1 MKLIKCNMS
10 INIDL
15 HQVFEYLNKHQYS
28 FENIAVLNDFEKQL
42 CIVGLSSNKKI
53 SVNSNDAFN
62 WSEIETFLAE
72 KDCYKFCMLSYDL
85 KNEIENIKSNNIDLL
100 NLPLV
105 SCFIPELVLKFSLNS
120 LETWSHPNTT
130 INIDELLNEINEVE
144 FNDSNLSPSNF
155 TLKSSM
161 TDEEYVEKF
170 NKLLY
175 HIQQGDIYE
184 VNFCR
189 EFFLEDFEAN
199 PFELY
204 QELSKISPMPFAGF
218 YKDNDKFLLCASPE
232 RFFAKKADKIIC
244 QPIKGTIKRGTTEE
258 EDLEFIQ
265 ALSNSEKEQSENVM
279 IVDLMRNDLSKIAEK
294 NSVKVKELFRVYS
307 FKQLHQMIST
317 IEATVQNKTWE
328 DIFKALYPM
337 GSMTG
342 TPKLRAMEL
351 IDEFENH
358 KRSWYSGSLGYIS
371 PNGDADF
378 NVVIRSLLINQTIRK
393 ANFSV
398 GSAIT
403 SDANA
408 EDELKECFLKAKAI
422 MQLLNVEY
430 KERILENV

>member
-1 MKLIKCNMS
+1 MTE
-10 INIDL
+10 NIDL
-15 HQVFEYLNKHQYS
+15 HQVFEYINKCQSNFKH
-28 FENIAVLNDFEKQL
+28 IAVLNDFEKQVSL
-42 CIVGLSSNKKI
+42 VGLSSNKSL
-53 SVNSNDAFN
+53 SVNSNNTFKWA
-62 WSEIETFLAE
+62 EIESFLSE
-72 KDCYKFCMLSYDL
+72 NDCYKFCMLSYDL
-85 KNEIENIKSNNIDLL
+85 KNEIENITSNNNDFLK
-100 NLPLV
+100 LPLV
-105 SCFIPELVLKFSLNS
+105 SCFIPDIVLKFSTNS
-120 LETWSHPNTT
+120 TELWSHPNST
-130 INIDELLNEINEVE
+130 INIDEVLKKIKEVE
-144 FNDSNLSPSNF
+144 FNNSNLSSSSF

-189 EFFLEDFEAN
+189 EFYIEEFNEN
-199 PFELY
+199 PFQLY
-204 QELSKISPMPFAGF
+204 QELTKISPMPFAGF
-218 YKDNDKFLLCASPE
+218 YKDDDKLLLCASPE
-232 RFFAKKADKIIC
+232 RFFAKKADKLIC
-244 QPIKGTIKRGTTEE
+244 QPIKGTIKRGKTEE
-258 EDLEFIQ
+258 EDLELIQ

-294 NSVKVKELFRVYS
+294 NSVKVKELFGVYS

-351 IDEFENH
+351 IEDFENH
-358 KRSWYSGSLGYIS
+358 KRSWYSGSLGYIA

-378 NVVIRSLLINQTIRK
+378 NVVIRSLLINQTLRK
-393 ANFSV
+393 ASFSV

-408 EDELKECFLKAKAI
+408 DDELKECFLKAKAL